1 MKSTPRSPGRR
12 RRQSISEIRRRELAE
27 ATLLTMQEFGVKGTT
42 VQRVSERA
50 GLSHGLVHHYF
61 KSKADMMEAAVR
73 LTNRLITDEVL
84 RLRKAAR
91 TPYER
96 INAVIHGNFAP
107 SVFSRE
113 TVQAWASCSGEAAF
127 NERFARTIRMVERRL
142 TSNLLYDLKKI
153 MPADK
158 ANRAALGLVMMIDG
172 VWMKCARSEDDVIDY
187 EMATAPIWYYLEM
200 FEEYRNSA
208 PVSEAAG

>member
-1 MKSTPRSPGRR
+1 MKSTSRVSGRR

-84 RLRKAAR
+84 RLRKAAK
-91 TPYER
+91 TPHER
-96 INAVIHGNFAP
+96 INAVIEGNFAP

-142 TSNLLYDLKKI
+142 TSNLLYDLKRI
-153 MPADK
+153 MPADN
-158 ANRAALGLVMMIDG
+158 ATRAATGLVLMIDG
-172 VWMKCARSEDDVIDY
+172 IWLRWARAASEDIDR
-187 EMATAPIWYYLEM
+187 EEAMAPIWNYLGM
-200 FEEYRNSA
+200 FPEYRDNA
-208 PVSEAAG
+208 PQSQPGG